1 MQSSLSQPT
10 EKVIQERKRNELNR
24 LLEKKAE
31 LSVQIIELQQR
42 AVDLNVERSGI
53 IKHIN
58 QLVLELNNGSG
69 LRQGNVV

>member
-1 MQSSLSQPT
+1 MQSSLNQPT
-10 EKVIQERKRNELNR
+10 DKVIQERKRHELNC

-31 LSVQIIELQQR
+31 LSIQIIELQQ
-42 AVDLNVERSGI
+42 AVVDLDAERSGI
-53 IKHIN
+53 VKQIN